1 MEENVIIKGVGK
13 YDECVKEVY
22 PLLNS
27 TIPCTSD
34 SCLFNNIYSPYTT
47 FDDDKFV
54 AIGKYW
60 DVVNVYHQA
69 GLYDYDDFL
78 KSSRD
83 FCQTEWSLHLNDYN
97 EGKYPDL
104 RKPYDLALN
113 CFRSAYIDN
122 IIHQGYKIPKEDNE
136 AIPFTTIAYIN
147 GTEASWALGA
157 LINQISNTIGDFD
170 PNSTSATTA
179 AAISN
184 NFISTTYSLSISSI
198 AIIAVAGFV
207 LYRQRKNA
215 PPETYPEEVPL
226 NEIRTDEDTNIYGNG
241 SSYSPRHEPGLMN
254 ETETLSTTS
263 QFEEEMNDIENILGG
278 GVVEEDNETTN
289 TKNIENNENQ
299 LLSL

>member
-1 MEENVIIKGVGK
+1 MYGGEEGKFIEENVIIKGVGK

-47 FDDDKFV
+47 FNDDKFV

-69 GLYDYDDFL
+69 GLYDYDNFL
-78 KSSRD
+78 NSSRE
-83 FCQTEWSLHLNDYN
+83 FCQTEWSHHLNDYN

-136 AIPFTTIAYIN
+136 AIPFTTICYIN

-157 LINQISNTIGDFD
+157 LINKISDTIADFD
-170 PNSTSATTA
+170 PNSTTPTSAA
-179 AAISN
+179 SISS
-184 NFISTTYSLSISSI
+184 NFISTSYSLSLSGLAIVAI
-198 AIIAVAGFV
+198 AGVA
-207 LYRQRKNA
+207 LYRQRKNSSHEA
-215 PPETYPEEVPL
+215 YPEEVPL
-226 NEIRTDEDTNIYGNG
+226 NEIRTQDGNNMDDTELSSSLQHEAGVMNGDETI
-241 SSYSPRHEPGLMN
+241 SM
-254 ETETLSTTS
+254 TS
-263 QFEEEMNDIENILGG
+263 NFEEEMNAIEDIIENT
-278 GVVEEDNETTN
+278 DANS
-289 TKNIENNENQ
+289 ENDENQ
-299 LLSL
+299 LLTF